1 MKPSKKM
8 RTPRFT
14 IEKECSEQKPVE
26 LVTLLEEPKNTS
38 DRLFNTPETQIIHF
52 CVVKLK
58 GDNTCTMFE
67 I

>member
-1 MKPSKKM
+1 ML
-8 RTPRFT
+8 RT
-14 IEKECSEQKPVE
+14 EACG
-26 LVTLLEEPKNTS
+26 VTLLEEPKNAS